1 MKKKNIVLSLFVGV
15 AALSALAS
23 CGKKK
28 GDKKDDVTTTSEVS
42 PSTST
47 SDVTPSSTSTSD
59 VTPSTTSGNGITG
72 PFVSETSGDAS
83 TSTSSSI
90 TSITM
95 QTVVS
100 YNLASGS
107 MESDETYNVEYDSV
121 AGLDYEIISEIPT
134 YVGYRFAGWKVSD
147 DDTIYQA
154 GDTYHIDEEHES
166 PIFVAQ
172 WVKQVSVNLFA
183 NSPFGT
189 VNTIKVD
196 ENGSFVVEAPE
207 ERENYTFLGYAS
219 SVTATE
225 AGYKVGDTVTV
236 GSTSISLYGV
246 WTGDT
251 VELSYYLQNNTY
263 PLQNKVPTTENVQA
277 GKEITLPNPDLS
289 EYGLTFLGWSKNY
302 YSAATPSNFKVD
314 FKGGDKIPAD
324 ELDVE
329 DGKATLYGCYI
340 NATAHP
346 FVEAAAIQPT
356 IYSNGLKRYACSIEG
371 HTEQY
376 FEVISNRDI
385 LAARVEDIYTLN
397 GRGTVAT
404 VIIENGTANL
414 GDLVSIILQDGTI
427 VSSAITGI
435 DKYKTV
441 LDSATKGDSVGI
453 LLRGVTKEEI
463 KTAQLITTPGKEY
476 AGQKLRVKA
485 HVLSEE
491 EGGNH
496 TPILAGYKPI
506 VYVRGLAY
514 GTFNVTAIYDNENN
528 AVEVAIPGDD
538 VTLDIEIV
546 GENVYAPIWTGLEGV
561 LRAGGRTTVTFEVTD
576 ILSQINFDM

>member
-1 MKKKNIVLSLFVGV
+1 MKKKKIVLSLFVGV

-42 PSTST
+42 QSTST
-47 SDVTPSSTSTSD
+47 SEVSSTTSE
-59 VTPSTTSGNGITG
+59 VSQSTTSGNGITG

-134 YVGYRFAGWKVSD
+134 YAGYRFAGWKVSD

-154 GDTYHIDEEHES
+154 GDTYHIDEDHES

-172 WVKQVSVNLFA
+172 WVKQINVNLIA

-196 ENGSFVVEAPE
+196 ENGSFVVTAPAA
-207 ERENYTFLGYAS
+207 RENYTFLGYAS
-219 SVTATE
+219 SFTATE
-225 AGYKVGDTVTV
+225 AAYEVGDTVNV
-236 GSTSISLYGV
+236 ESKDISLYGV
-246 WTGDT
+246 WAGDT
-251 VELSYYLQNNTY
+251 VELSYVISNNTY
-263 PLQNKVPTTENVQA
+263 PLQNKVPKTENVQA
-277 GKEITLPNPDLS
+277 GKEITLPNPDFS
-289 EYGLTFLGWSKNY
+289 EYGLTFLGWSKKY
-302 YSAATPSNFKVD
+302 YSAATPTNFIVD
-314 FKGGDKIPAD
+314 FKGGEKIPVD
-324 ELDVE
+324 EFDVE

-346 FVEAAAIQPT
+346 FEYHETLDPT
-356 IYSNGLKRYACSIEG
+356 IYSNGTKVYKCSKEG
-371 HTEQY
+371 HTEKY
-376 FEVISNRDI
+376 FEVISNRNI
-385 LAARVEDIYTLN
+385 LAARVTDVFTLN

-404 VIIENGTANL
+404 AIIENGTANL
-414 GDLVSIILQDGTI
+414 GDPVSIILQDGTI
-427 VSSAITGI
+427 VSSVITGI

-441 LDSATKGDSVGI
+441 LDSATKGDTVGI
-453 LLRGVTKEEI
+453 LLRGVDKEQI
-463 KTAQLITTPGKEY
+463 KTAQLITTPTNEF
-476 AGQKLRVKA
+476 AATKLKVKA
-485 HVLSEE
+485 HILSED
-491 EGGNH
+491 EGGRH
-496 TPILAGYKPI
+496 TPVLKGSTPI
-506 VYVRGLAY
+506 VYVRGVAY

-528 AVEVAIPGDD
+528 PFDLAMPGDD
-538 VTLDIEIV
+538 VTLEIEIV
-546 GENVYAPIWTGLEGV
+546 GEDVYAPIWTGLEGV
-561 LRAGGRTTVTFEVTD
+561 LRAGGRTIATFEVID
-576 ILSQINFDM
+576 ILSQRNYDI

>member
-42 PSTST
+42 TSTST
-47 SDVTPSSTSTSD
+47 SEVS
-59 VTPSTTSGNGITG
+59 PSTTSGNGITG
-72 PFVSETSGDAS
+72 PLVSETSSDGS
-83 TSTSSSI
+83 TSTS
-90 TSITM
+90 TSTELTLSTTI
-95 QTVVS
+95 S

-107 MESDETYNVEYDSV
+107 MESDETVTVEYNPTT
-121 AGLDYEIISEIPT
+121 GLDYEIISEIPT
-134 YVGYRFAGWKVSD
+134 YAGYRFAGWKVSD

-225 AGYKVGDTVTV
+225 AGYKVGDTVNV
-236 GSTSISLYGV
+236 GSASLSLYGV
-246 WTGDT
+246 WAGDT

-485 HVLSEE
+485 HILSEE
-491 EGGNH
+491 EGGRH
-496 TPILAGYKPI
+496 TPVLKGSTPI
-506 VYVRGLAY
+506 VNVRGISY
-514 GTFNVTAIYDNENN
+514 GQFNVVYMSKDGVGTVDLAM
-528 AVEVAIPGDD
+528 PGDD

-546 GENVYAPIWTGLEGV
+546 GEDVYAPIWTGLEGL
-561 LRAGGRTTVTFEVTD
+561 LRDGGRTFATFEVTE
-576 ILSQINFDM
+576 ILGQYVY

>member
-1 MKKKNIVLSLFVGV
+1 MKNKKIVLSLFVGV

-42 PSTST
+42 STT
-47 SDVTPSSTSTSD
+47 SEVS
-59 VTPSTTSGNGITG
+59 PSTTSGNGITG

-134 YVGYRFAGWKVSD
+134 YAGYRFAGWKVSD

-154 GDTYHIDEEHES
+154 GDTYHIDEDHES

-172 WVKQVSVNLFA
+172 WVKQINVNLIA

-196 ENGSFVVEAPE
+196 ENGSFVVTAPAA
-207 ERENYTFLGYAS
+207 RENYTFLGYAP

-225 AGYKVGDTVTV
+225 ATCKVGDTVNV
-236 GSTSISLYGV
+236 TSKDISLYGV
-246 WTGDT
+246 WAGDT
-251 VELSYYLQNNTY
+251 VELSYVISNNTY
-263 PLQNKVPTTENVQA
+263 PLQNKVPKTENVQA
-277 GKEITLPNPDLS
+277 GKEITLPNPDFS

-302 YSAATPSNFKVD
+302 YSAATPTNFIVD
-314 FKGGDKIPAD
+314 FKGGEKIPVD
-324 ELDVE
+324 ELRIE
-329 DGKATLYGCYI
+329 DGKTTLYGCYV

-346 FVEAAAIQPT
+346 FVEAATTQPT

-376 FEVISNRDI
+376 FEAISNRNI

-404 VIIENGTANL
+404 ATIENGTAKIN
-414 GDLVSIILQDGTI
+414 DSVSIILQDGTI
-427 VSSAITGI
+427 VSSVIVGI
-435 DKYKTV
+435 EKYKTT
-441 LDSATKGDSVGI
+441 LDSATKGDTVGI
-453 LLRGVTKEEI
+453 LLRGVSKEQI

-485 HVLSEE
+485 HILSEE

-506 VYVRGLAY
+506 VYVRGLSY

-528 AVEVAIPGDD
+528 AVEMAMPGDD

-546 GENVYAPIWTGLEGV
+546 GENVYAPIWRGLEGA
-561 LRAGGRTTVTFEVTD
+561 LRVGGRTTATFEVTA
-576 ILSQINFDM
+576 ILVQCNFDI

>member
-42 PSTST
+42 QSTSTSEVSSTTTSDVTPSSTTT

-59 VTPSTTSGNGITG
+59 VTSS
-72 PFVSETSGDAS
+72 SAS
-83 TSTSSSI
+83 TSTSTSI

-121 AGLDYEIISEIPT
+121 AGLDYKIISEIPT
-134 YVGYRFAGWKVSD
+134 YAGYRFAGWKVSD

-154 GDTYHIDEEHES
+154 GDTYHIDEDHES

-172 WVKQVSVNLFA
+172 WVKQVNVNLNA

-196 ENGSFVVEAPE
+196 ENGSFVVTAPE

-219 SVTATE
+219 SFTATE
-225 AGYKVGDTVTV
+225 AAYEVGDTVNV
-236 GSTSISLYGV
+236 ESKDISLYGV
-246 WTGDT
+246 WAGDT
-251 VELSYYLQNNTY
+251 VELSYVISNNSY
-263 PLQNKVPTTENVQA
+263 PLQNKVPKTENVQS
-277 GKEITLPNPDLS
+277 GKEITLPNPDFS
-289 EYGLTFLGWSKNY
+289 EYGLTFLGWSKKV
-302 YSAATPSNFKVD
+302 YSAATPTNFTVD
-314 FKGGDKIPAD
+314 FKGGDKIPVD

-346 FVEAAAIQPT
+346 FVENAVMQPT
-356 IYSNGLKRYACSIEG
+356 IYSRGFKLYKCSIAG

-376 FEVISNRDI
+376 VEAISNRDI
-385 LAARVEDIYTLN
+385 LAARVTDVFTLN

-404 VIIENGTANL
+404 AIIDNGTANL
-414 GDLVSIILQDGTI
+414 GDSVSIILQDGTI
-427 VSSAITGI
+427 VSSVITGI
-435 DKYKTV
+435 EKYRTS
-441 LDSATKGDSVGI
+441 LESATKGDTVGI
-453 LLRGVTKEEI
+453 LLRGVDKEQI

-485 HVLSEE
+485 HILSED

-496 TPILAGYKPI
+496 TPVMKGYKPI
-506 VYVRGLAY
+506 VYVRGLSY
-514 GTFNVTAIYDNENN
+514 GTFNVVHIYQNGLS
-528 AVEVAIPGDD
+528 EVDLAMPGDD

-561 LRAGGRTTVTFEVTD
+561 LREGGRTTATFEVTD
-576 ILSQINFDM
+576 ILGQYVY

>member
-1 MKKKNIVLSLFVGV
+1 MKKKKIVLSLFVGV

-47 SDVTPSSTSTSD
+47 SEVSSTTSE
-59 VTPSTTSGNGITG
+59 VSPSTTSGNGITG

-154 GDTYHIDEEHES
+154 GDTYHIDEDHES

-172 WVKQVSVNLFA
+172 WVKQVNVNLNA

-196 ENGSFVVEAPE
+196 EKGSFVVEAPE

-219 SVTATE
+219 SFTATE
-225 AGYKVGDTVTV
+225 AAYEVGDTVNV
-236 GSTSISLYGV
+236 ESKDISLYGV
-246 WTGDT
+246 WAGDT
-251 VELSYYLQNNTY
+251 VELSYVISNNTY
-263 PLQNKVPTTENVQA
+263 PLQNKVPKTENVQS
-277 GKEITLPNPDLS
+277 GKEITLPNPDFS
-289 EYGLTFLGWSKNY
+289 EYGLTFLGWSKKY
-302 YSAATPSNFKVD
+302 YSAATPTNFIVD
-314 FKGGDKIPAD
+314 FKGGEKIPVD
-324 ELDVE
+324 ELDVA
-329 DGKATLYGCYI
+329 DGKTTLYGCYI

-346 FVEAAAIQPT
+346 FEYHETLDPT
-356 IYSNGLKRYACSIEG
+356 IYSNGTKVYKCSEEG
-371 HTEQY
+371 HTEKY
-376 FEVISNRDI
+376 FEVISNRNI
-385 LAARVEDIYTLN
+385 LAARVTDVFTLN

-404 VIIENGTANL
+404 AIIENGTAKL
-414 GDLVSIILQDGTI
+414 GDPVSIILQDGTI
-427 VSSAITGI
+427 VSSVITGI
-435 DKYKTV
+435 EKYKKAQ
-441 LDSATKGDSVGI
+441 DIAEKGDAVGL
-453 LLRGVTKEEI
+453 LLRGVEKEQI
-463 KTAQLITTPGKEY
+463 KTAQLITTPGNEF
-476 AGQKLRVKA
+476 AATKLKVKA
-485 HVLSEE
+485 HILSEE
-491 EGGNH
+491 EGGRH

-506 VYVRGLAY
+506 VYVRSSSY

-528 AVEVAIPGDD
+528 QFDLAMPGDD
-538 VTLDIEIV
+538 VTLEIEIV
-546 GENVYAPIWTGLEGV
+546 GEDVYAPIWTGLEGL
-561 LRAGGRTTVTFEVTD
+561 LREGGRTIATFEVTD
-576 ILSQINFDM
+576 ILGQYNFDM